1 MSLGH
6 RISEQWRH
14 MPGRLA
20 RLWRPQA
27 RPLRAGRPLVSF
39 TFDDVPRS
47 AVTVGARELAARGW
61 RGTFFLSGGLE
72 GRQADGQEM
81 FGREELHELAEGG
94 QEIGCHSFSHARLPE
109 LPAGAIEDEIARNRD
124 WLGQVLARPPAPVF
138 AYPYGAACPRS
149 KTLIARRFPLARG
162 IAGGVNAGWTDFG
175 QLKVFQLERRTF
187 SLEGMRRAIAEATA
201 RKGWLVFFG
210 HDLQPNPTPYGETPE
225 NFARV
230 LDAVAEAGIE
240 VLPLTA
246 AAAAARGG

>member
-47 AVTVGARELAARGW
+47 AVTVGARGLAERGW
-61 RGTFFLSGGLE
+61 RGTFFLAGGLE
-72 GRQADGQEM
+72 GRRHDGQAM
-81 FGREELHELAEGG
+81 FTREDLHELAEGG
-94 QEIGCHSFSHARLPE
+94 QEIGCHTHSHARLPE
-109 LPAGAIEDEIARNRD
+109 LPAGAIEDEISRNRD
-124 WLGQVLARPPAPVF
+124 WLGEALGTAPAPAF

-149 KTLIARRFPLARG
+149 KTVVARRFPLARG

-187 SLEGMRRAIAEATA
+187 SLEGMRRAIAEAKA
-201 RKGWLVFFG
+201 RDGWLVFFG
-210 HDLQPNPTPYGETPE
+210 HDLQPTPTPYGETPE
-225 NFARV
+225 SFART

-240 VLPLTA
+240 VLPLTE
-246 AAAAARGG
+246 AAAAARR